1 MIVLVATYRVKPGNA
16 DAVIQALERMAP
28 LVRTHE
34 PGCLMYTVHRS
45 REDGDVFLLYEQYAD
60 EAALKAHSE
69 TTYFKEIILDT
80 VVPMLVTRERTF
92 YDLVIG

>member
-16 DAVIQALERMAP
+16 DAVIEALERMAP
-28 LVRTHE
+28 LVREHE

-45 REDGDVFLLYEQYAD
+45 RDDSDVFLLYEQYAD

-69 TTYFKEIILDT
+69 TPYFKEIILDT
-80 VVPMLVTRERTF
+80 VVPMLEVRERAF

>member
-16 DAVIQALERMAP
+16 DAVIEALERMAP
-28 LVRTHE
+28 LVREHE
-34 PGCLMYTVHRS
+34 PGCLMYAVHHS
-45 REDGDVFLLYEQYAD
+45 REDSNVFLLYEQYAD

-69 TTYFKEIILDT
+69 TPYFKEIILDT
-80 VVPMLVTRERTF
+80 VVPMLEVRERAF